1 MRKPDIRKIYLNPKL
16 IQSSSNCSRSIVFFG
31 QSKLGYA
38 PSFMKTAVY
47 KESGSCMSCHALQ
60 GFASHSLRNATLL
73 NTNYKQK
80 RTTSAICACGSTVKS
95 LNDVRSQVKSAYQS
109 NSAITDIDVTFDGT
123 WLTRGHSSQIGV
135 GCVIDLLTRFVMDFE
150 IMSKRCIECEHA
162 KSGLGE
168 NSAEFHA
175 WYEGHISSRA
185 INHVGSSCAIEQEAA
200 LKLWQRSED
209 SGFRYTTLLSDGDA
223 KTYQYLNTKEVYCPE
238 IKIKKEECINHVSKR
253 LGTSLRKAVKEW
265 RARGVS
271 LGGKSRGSLKEE
283 TIKKMLRYYQNA
295 IRSNKGDVEAMKIAI
310 YAKLFHSISTDQ
322 KPQHFK
328 CPTGKDSWC
337 FFQAVLAR
345 GEVPGPHVKHVKTPL
360 KETHLAKIMPTY
372 QRLASN
378 ELLQRCIRCVTQN
391 ANESLHSIIWGKCS
405 KETSATLRRVTIAVC
420 DAVCEFNFEKIEL
433 REDLKSRRGLAV
445 SLEIICHNC
454 GESTSTMSSKISNK
468 CYDVNLRLTY
478 GMRAIGKGGAAAR
491 IFCGL
496 MNLSPPP
503 AKFERHNSL
512 FLNVLKTISEDS
524 MNAAVHEAVIAND
537 NNSNI
542 AVAVDG
548 TWHKRGYSSLNGI
561 VCATSVE
568 NGKWGNG
575 MSGVLSIFQRSETS
589 RKACY
594 TQYLGDGDSKGF
606 LTIKEAKVYGDTEV
620 EKLECVG
627 HVQKRMGTR
636 LRNILKMSK
645 GIKLSDGKN
654 ISGRGRLTLKEVDS
668 IQHYYGLAIRKNLS
682 SVEDMKRAIWAIYF
696 HKLSTEDNPQHAL

>member
-1 MRKPDIRKIYLNPKL
+1 MILEPPLKKSSPGIRQTPD
-16 IQSSSNCSRSIVFFG
+16 
-31 QSKLGYA
+31 
-38 PSFMKTAVY
+38 
-47 KESGSCMSCHALQ
+47 
-60 GFASHSLRNATLL
+60 
-73 NTNYKQK
+73 
-80 RTTSAICACGSTVKS
+80 TSTK
-95 LNDVRSQVKSAYQS
+95 SQV
-109 NSAITDIDVTFDGT
+109 
-123 WLTRGHSSQIGV
+123 
-135 GCVIDLLTRFVMDFE
+135 
-150 IMSKRCIECEHA
+150 
-162 KSGLGE
+162 
-168 NSAEFHA
+168 
-175 WYEGHISSRA
+175 
-185 INHVGSSCAIEQEAA
+185 
-200 LKLWQRSED
+200 
-209 SGFRYTTLLSDGDA
+209 
-223 KTYQYLNTKEVYCPE
+223 
-238 IKIKKEECINHVSKR
+238 
-253 LGTSLRKAVKEW
+253 VK
-265 RARGVS
+265 
-271 LGGKSRGSLKEE
+271 
-283 TIKKMLRYYQNA
+283 Q
-295 IRSNKGDVEAMKIAI
+295 
-310 YAKLFHSISTDQ
+310 
-322 KPQHFK
+322 
-328 CPTGKDSWC
+328 
-337 FFQAVLAR
+337 
-345 GEVPGPHVKHVKTPL
+345 
-360 KETHLAKIMPTY
+360 
-372 QRLASN
+372 
-378 ELLQRCIRCVTQN
+378 
-391 ANESLHSIIWGKCS
+391 
-405 KETSATLRRVTIAVC
+405 
-420 DAVCEFNFEKIEL
+420 KIEL

-496 MNLSPPP
+496 MNLPPPP

-548 TWHKRGYSSLNGI
+548 TWHKRGYSSLNGV

-568 NGKWGNG
+568 NGK
-575 MSGVLSIFQRSETS
+575 RSETS

-682 SVEDMKRAIWAIYF
+682 SVEDMKRAIWTIYF
-696 HKLSTEDNPQHAL
+696 HKLSTEDNPQHALCPLANSKTVFVGIETLKFGVMDVCFNDGYVSRIKVFEALGIKPGYNTERALLIIDNKRIFEAERIVNKVSLEARNKRRSLKRKIDKQNLDEENEYQAGKY

>member
-1 MRKPDIRKIYLNPKL
+1 MPRIKKFGRRKYSSNQHKKSKSSEELLLNPVESASRRKIKIP
-16 IQSSSNCSRSIVFFG
+16 
-31 QSKLGYA
+31 
-38 PSFMKTAVY
+38 
-47 KESGSCMSCHALQ
+47 
-60 GFASHSLRNATLL
+60 
-73 NTNYKQK
+73 
-80 RTTSAICACGSTVKS
+80 
-95 LNDVRSQVKSAYQS
+95 
-109 NSAITDIDVTFDGT
+109 
-123 WLTRGHSSQIGV
+123 
-135 GCVIDLLTRFVMDFE
+135 DLLQ
-150 IMSKRCIECEHA
+150 
-162 KSGLGE
+162 
-168 NSAEFHA
+168 
-175 WYEGHISSRA
+175 
-185 INHVGSSCAIEQEAA
+185 EQ
-200 LKLWQRSED
+200 D
-209 SGFRYTTLLSDGDA
+209 SQNVNIIVELDLLSSLM
-223 KTYQYLNTKEVYCPE
+223 KNLLCCKYC
-238 IKIKKEECINHVSKR
+238 
-253 LGTSLRKAVKEW
+253 
-265 RARGVS
+265 
-271 LGGKSRGSLKEE
+271 
-283 TIKKMLRYYQNA
+283 
-295 IRSNKGDVEAMKIAI
+295 
-310 YAKLFHSISTDQ
+310 
-322 KPQHFK
+322 
-328 CPTGKDSWC
+328 
-337 FFQAVLAR
+337 
-345 GEVPGPHVKHVKTPL
+345 
-360 KETHLAKIMPTY
+360 
-372 QRLASN
+372 
-378 ELLQRCIRCVTQN
+378 
-391 ANESLHSIIWGKCS
+391 CS
-405 KETSATLRRVTIAVC
+405 S
-420 DAVCEFNFEKIEL
+420 EKIEL

-496 MNLSPPP
+496 MNLPPPP

-548 TWHKRGYSSLNGI
+548 TWHKRGYSSLNGV

-568 NGKWGNG
+568 NGKVIDFEALTKYCSSCKGKKKKKKPCENCAKNYEGFSGEWNV
-575 MSGVLSIFQRSETS
+575 GVLSIFQRSESS

-682 SVEDMKRAIWAIYF
+682 SVEDMKRAICAIYF
-696 HKLSTEDNPQHAL
+696 HKLSTEDNPQHALCPLEKDLLKKCLHGRTQNPNESFNKCIWERIPKTVFVGIETLKFGVMDAVICFNDGYNNVRSDVEKCCRICDPCAARKGPRKRTRGRLQLYNVGAPFRRIAFNILGPLPRSSEGNNILVVMDYFTKWPEAYPIPDQEASTVAEDLAQHWISRFGSDGMVERFNRTILNSLSLLVSSNQQDWDKKFPFFLLAYKSAVYETTGYSPSQMLFERYLRLPADLLFSRPPDAALAPEEYIEKLHARMEEIYHLARERIGTWLLR